1 MITALRLGN
10 FKAFAGTQTV
20 PVRPLTLLFGAN
32 SAGKSSIIH
41 GLALAHHALEAGDL
55 DVRYTRIGG
64 ESIDLG
70 GFGQYVHLRNRAGRV
85 EWGLELATAGMTG
98 PSAHLL
104 RAVERLSLELTIA
117 GRLEGEPSRG
127 QARDFAVRIDTFTLA
142 ADGYPFLKMSIRPD
156 GRLRLD
162 RLDHEHPIL
171 RQALTGIMSL
181 STTARSLRSED
192 FERLAEVINRLVPQV
207 RGQVTG
213 LLPQLSEE
221 LEAGED
227 DEGNPLVTV
236 SRGQRNED
244 LERAVRLLFPKALRE
259 LVDRVT
265 AQAAQAIRKL
275 DYLGPL
281 RSYPPRHLAF
291 SEPQNLNWLAGGGFA
306 WDVVRQ
312 RRDVRDRV
320 NEWLGSPERLKTPYE
335 LVVRDLVPG
344 PELPSEIGPRLSR
357 ALHDLTAG
365 LLRKIAETG
374 EQAEELVQ
382 LAGELT
388 QEFDRLRERD
398 PDILLPDIEG
408 FLSSLADADT
418 LTDEWTR
425 GILEKR
431 ADPIQDLVLI
441 DKRSLI
447 PLSHR
452 DVGIG
457 VSQVLPVLVHAY
469 AARDRWIAIEQPEI
483 HLHPALQAELGD
495 VFLESALGDQQNRFL
510 IETHSEHLILRIL
523 RRIRETTD
531 GELPEGAQPVTP
543 DQVAV
548 LYVQPTSDGAQVIHI
563 PVTEDGD
570 FAHHWPEGFFAERA
584 RELF

>member
-10 FKAFAGTQTV
+10 FKAFGGTQTI

-32 SAGKSSIIH
+32 SAGKSSVIH
-41 GLALAHHALEAGDL
+41 GLALAHHALETGDL
-55 DVRYTRIGG
+55 DVRYTRVGG

-70 GFGQYVHLRNRAGRV
+70 GFRQYVYRRELSRRV
-85 EWGLELATAGMTG
+85 EWGLELDTAHMTG
-98 PSAHLL
+98 SSARFL
-104 RAVERLSLELTIA
+104 RAAQRISLELTIG
-117 GRLEGEPSRG
+117 GRLEGEAPRG
-127 QARDFAVRIDTFTLA
+127 QARELAVKVDTFTLT
-142 ADGYPFLKMSIRPD
+142 ADGNSFLKMSLRPD

-171 RQALTGIMSL
+171 RQALTAIL
-181 STTARSLRSED
+181 AISTTAQTLEPED
-192 FERLAEVINRLVPQV
+192 FARLAEVIDRVVPDI
-207 RGQVTG
+207 RGEVTG
-213 LLPQLSEE
+213 LLPQLAEDLATSEDG
-221 LEAGED
+221 GESF
-227 DEGNPLVTV
+227 VTV
-236 SRGQRNED
+236 SRGHRNED
-244 LERAVRLLFPKALRE
+244 LERAVRLFFPKALRE
-259 LVDRVT
+259 LVERLT
-265 AQAAQAIRKL
+265 GQAAQALRKL

-291 SEPQNLNWLAGGGFA
+291 SEPQNLNWFAGGGFA

-320 NEWLGSPERLKTPYE
+320 NAWLGSPERLKTPYE
-335 LVVRDLVPG
+335 LVVRNLVPG
-344 PELPSEIGPRLSR
+344 PELSNEIGPRLNR
-357 ALHDLTAG
+357 ALHDLTVG
-365 LLRKIAETG
+365 LLRKVAESG
-374 EQAEELVQ
+374 DQAEELIR

-388 QEFDRLRERD
+388 QEFDRLRADD
-398 PDILLPDIEG
+398 PSILLPDVEG
-408 FLSSLADADT
+408 FLSSLTDADT
-418 LTDEWTR
+418 LTEEWTR
-425 GILEKR
+425 EILERR
-431 ADPIQDLVLI
+431 ADPIQDLILI
-441 DKRSLI
+441 DKRTLT

-457 VSQVLPVLVHAY
+457 VSQVLPVLAHAY

-495 VFLESALGDQQNRFL
+495 VFLASALGEQRNQFL
-510 IETHSEHLILRIL
+510 LETHSEHLILRIL
-523 RRIRETTD
+523 RRIRETAD

-548 LYVQPTSDGAQVIHI
+548 LYVQPTKDGAEVIHI

-570 FAHHWPEGFFAERA
+570 FAHPWPEGFFPERS

>member
-10 FKAFAGTQTV
+10 FKAFSGTQTI
-20 PVRPLTLLFGAN
+20 PIRPLTLLFGAN
-32 SAGKSSIIH
+32 SAGKSSIVH
-41 GLALAHHALEAGDL
+41 GLALAHHALETGDL

-64 ESIDLG
+64 ETIDLG
-70 GFGQYVHLRNRAGRV
+70 GFRQYVHRRDLARRV
-85 EWGLELATAGMTG
+85 EWAIELDTASMAG
-98 PSAHLL
+98 PSAQLL
-104 RAVERLSLELTIA
+104 RSVERVSMELTI
-117 GRLEGEPSRG
+117 GSRLEGDAPRG
-127 QARDFAVRIDTFTLA
+127 QARDLVVRVDTFTLT
-142 ADGYPFLKMSIRPD
+142 ADGQPFLRMSTRPD

-171 RQALTGIMSL
+171 RQALTGILSL
-181 STTARSLRSED
+181 STTAQSLQAED
-192 FERLAEVINRLVPQV
+192 FERLADVVDRVVPQI

-213 LLPQLSEE
+213 LLPQLAEDLESEE
-221 LEAGED
+221 

-259 LVDRVT
+259 LVDRLT
-265 AQAAQAIRKL
+265 GQAAQALRKL

-291 SEPQNLNWLAGGGFA
+291 SEPQNLNWFAGGGFA
-306 WDVVRQ
+306 WDMVRQ

-320 NEWLGSPERLKTPYE
+320 NEWLGAPERLKTPYE
-335 LVVRDLVPG
+335 LVVRELIPG

-357 ALHDLTAG
+357 VLHDVTAG
-365 LLRKIAETG
+365 LLRKVAET
-374 EQAEELVQ
+374 EDPEELVR
-382 LAGELT
+382 LAGDLT

-398 PDILLPDIEG
+398 PEILLPGVEG
-408 FLSSLADADT
+408 FLSSLADADV

-425 GILEKR
+425 GILEQR
-431 ADPIQDLVLI
+431 AELIQDLVLI
-441 DKRSLI
+441 DKRTLT

-457 VSQVLPVLVHAY
+457 VSQVLPVLVHAF
-469 AARDRWIAIEQPEI
+469 AARNRWIAIEQPEI

-495 VFLESALGDQQNRFL
+495 VFLESALGEQRNHFL
-510 IETHSEHLILRIL
+510 LETHSEHLILRIL

-548 LYVQPTSDGAQVIHI
+548 LYVQPTKEGTEVIHI
-563 PVTEDGD
+563 PITENGD
-570 FAHHWPEGFFAERA
+570 FAHQWPEGFFPERA